1 MLFACWAFPPGWTAF
16 HQLRQSLE
24 SGDLIFGEVV
34 NRRLCL
40 RKPLL
45 LSGIDDI
52 EFFAS
57 PLLRELP
64 HRQWRQGRNF
74 QRGLFVWRKLFI
86 VCMLGAFSL
95 AAAAVD
101 GTAYPSG
108 ETVTHSIPAA
118 AAHGHEDRRIALL
131 IGNAAY
137 PDSPLAN
144 PINDVRAMSTI
155 LAAQGFEILHYENLS
170 AQQMKEALRSFN
182 TRLRDGGLG
191 LFYFS
196 GHGFQLADSI
206 LLASTAAKAASPAR
220 LQASSIDLR
229 TVLAGMSAP
238 RPAKRNV
245 VILDTCLNNPFGTGV
260 SPSMKLPAQTLIGYA
275 TSPGAFAADGAFHG
289 VYTGQLMQALAVPGL
304 DAMTLFERVAS
315 SVARLTGHA
324 QLPRTSSTLASD
336 TVLATQA
343 LPPSSSMQDD
353 SIVALRSRAILPK
366 DSAEQYELAFWDT
379 IKDSDHAADYEAYL
393 QAYPKGRFAA
403 LAKARIQRLQAAG
416 KDGKPAASAPKAPER
431 APAAKKPPKEPPA
444 QTQPAPAAPPPAPR
458 AAGSNAAATEIK
470 DCATCPPLVSLPA
483 GPFTMGSNS
492 GDPSE
497 KPPHRVTIAT
507 PFAIGKYEVTIEQWN
522 ACVEAG
528 GCSKAG
534 ADAKGA
540 PNTPVRDVSWDDA
553 QQYVKWLSKLS
564 GKSYRLPTEAEW
576 EYAARGGTTTRFW
589 WGEKMESGKA
599 DCKDCG
605 PPWTQSG
612 PLAVGSF
619 AANPFGLHD
628 VNGSVWEWVEDCWHN
643 SYKGAP
649 ANGHAWE
656 TPSCH
661 ERVIRGGS
669 WREGASY
676 MPSST
681 RFKYAASVRDGQNGF
696 RVARDAK

>member
-1 MLFACWAFPPGWTAF
+1 MIL
-16 HQLRQSLE
+16 
-24 SGDLIFGEVV
+24 
-34 NRRLCL
+34 N
-40 RKPLL
+40 
-45 LSGIDDI
+45 
-52 EFFAS
+52 S
-57 PLLRELP
+57 PLP
-64 HRQWRQGRNF
+64 HRCGNF
-74 QRGLFVWRKLFI
+74 FTADDGETGFIKRMIFVWRKLFI
-86 VCMLGAFSL
+86 VCMLCAFS
-95 AAAAVD
+95 
-101 GTAYPSG
+101 
-108 ETVTHSIPAA
+108 VTCANA
-118 AAHGHEDRRIALL
+118 GAHTLDAKRVALV
-131 IGNAAY
+131 IGNADYAS
-137 PDSPLAN
+137 DPLAN
-144 PINDVRAMSTI
+144 PLNDARALSNI
-155 LAAQGFEILHYENLS
+155 LASQGFEILRYENVT
-170 AQQMKEALRSFN
+170 AQQMKEALRAFN
-182 TRLRDGGLG
+182 ERLRDGGLG

-196 GHGFQLADSI
+196 GHGFQLGDAT
-206 LLASTAAKAASPAR
+206 LLASIDASAASPAR
-220 LQASSIDLR
+220 LPANSVDLR
-229 TVLAGMSAP
+229 AVLASMSAS
-238 RPAKRNV
+238 RPGKTNLI
-245 VILDTCLNNPFGTGV
+245 ILDTCLTNPFRTGTSG
-260 SPSMKLPAQTLIGYA
+260 PMKLPEQTLIAYA

-289 VYTGQLMQALAVPGL
+289 IYTNQLMQALAIPGL
-304 DAMTLFERVAS
+304 DATTLFERVAS
-315 SVARLTGHA
+315 SVARLTGDA
-324 QLPRTSSTLASD
+324 QLPRTFSTLAGD
-336 TVLATQA
+336 TVLTTQA
-343 LPPSSSMQDD
+343 VPHPPFMQDNG
-353 SIVALRSRAILPK
+353 IVALRSRAILPK
-366 DSAEQYELAFWDT
+366 DSAEQYELAFWDS

-403 LAKARIQRLQAAG
+403 LARARMERLRAAG
-416 KDGKPAASAPKAPER
+416 KDGKSATPATKVPER

-444 QTQPAPAAPPPAPR
+444 QTQPTPAAPPPA
-458 AAGSNAAATEIK
+458 ASASAGNAGIAEIK
-470 DCATCPPLVSLPA
+470 DCATCPPLVSLP
-483 GPFTMGSNS
+483 GGTFTMGSDS

-497 KPPHRVTIAT
+497 KPAHRVAIAT
-507 PFAIGKYEVTIEQWN
+507 PFAIGKYEVTIAQWN
-522 ACVEAG
+522 ACVGAG
-528 GCSKAG
+528 GCSKPG

-628 VNGSVWEWVEDCWHN
+628 VNGSVWEWVEDCWHS

-656 TPSCH
+656 TPNCR